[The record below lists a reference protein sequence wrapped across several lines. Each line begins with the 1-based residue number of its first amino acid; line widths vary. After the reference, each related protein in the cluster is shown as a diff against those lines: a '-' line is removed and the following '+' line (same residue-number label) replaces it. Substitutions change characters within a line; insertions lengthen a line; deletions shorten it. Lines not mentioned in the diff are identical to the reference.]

1 MLTPLEITKK
11 TFSTV
16 LAGGYRRKEV
26 DDFIKL
32 VKSDYEDLY
41 KNVIDLRDELNR
53 ANLELERYRCTSDQ
67 LQKALTLAQKTADEI
82 KLAAERQAD
91 LNIMQANIKAEH
103 IINQTEDKLMTL
115 NKMYKQ
121 FSSEFYAYL
130 ETFIKLLS
138 KLDTKFEGFYKKKY
152 ELPEKDIKSES
163 EEESERTE
171 D

>member
-11 TFSTV
+11 TFPTV
-16 LAGGYRRKEV
+16 LAGGYRKREV
-26 DDFIKL
+26 EDFIKL

-82 KLAAERQAD
+82 KLSAERQAD

-103 IINQTEDKLMTL
+103 IINQTEDKLSTL

-152 ELPEKDIKSES
+152 ELPENEIKSES
-163 EEESERTE
+163 EEESEKSE